1 MHLRRMSLVVNSMS
15 SALSARRWA
24 ADSSSRNCCRS
35 CSLATDECDKD
46 DTLYTQKVKHEL
58 AVCQTCN
65 RWMAEHLRCA
75 ELRLQSL
82 HADVGGLQS
91 AGYRG
96 YFLTLGKLQLHQLL
110 HPFL

>member
-1 MHLRRMSLVVNSMS
+1 MVNSMS
-15 SALSARRWA
+15 SALSARRCA

-46 DTLYTQKVKHEL
+46 DTLYTQKVKH
-58 AVCQTCN
+58 AQTVCQRSN
-65 RWMAEHLRCA
+65 RSTGRHLCRA

-91 AGYRG
+91 AGYSG

-110 HPFL
+110 HTFL